1 MPILKIPLNS
11 RVKGMIFL
19 DSTPWYNEP
28 TFIAA
33 YRANLRSNQICEMV
47 TSGKMLKIR
56 VFGINYYRI
65 GPYWPDRLL
74 QKPISIYRSVNAGV
88 SMDVNADIA
97 ALRVILPVPKD
108 ACWIFGNRPGMV
120 KFNGAWTNWYDLYNH
135 RALIWMTRLEF
146 MKLNGITY
154 TAQLYRGLKSGLYVS
169 MDFLGQKNVLFCKAI

>member
-154 TAQLYRGLKSGLYVS
+154 TPTLYRGLKSGLYVS
-169 MDFLGQKNVLFCKAI
+169 MDFLGHKNVLFCKTV